1 MPTTRRHFVLGAAS
15 AGALVSLNALASYR
29 FSSGDNLSTLV
40 PPPGSVDCH
49 MHLYD
54 DRVPAAPGATLLPPN
69 ASLEDYGQIQAR
81 LHFKRMVIVTP
92 STYGTDNRCML
103 EGLRKAGGS
112 ARGVAVVDGA
122 VSDATLQAMHAEGV
136 RGIRFNL
143 SYGGASLDDLE
154 PLAARVN
161 ELGWNVQV
169 VAPGTQLV
177 DLEHRLARLP
187 SRLVIDH
194 MGHVPQPEG
203 TASAAFATLT
213 RLLDNQRT
221 WVKLSGPYIRSKE
234 GPPRYADVSRVAT
247 ELVRI
252 NPQRMLWGS
261 DWPHP
266 TVPSNKPNDAELL
279 DLLLQWAPD
288 AQHRERILRD
298 NPVALYGFT

>member
-29 FSSGDNLSTLV
+29 FSSGNGLSTLV

-54 DRVPAAPGATLLPPN
+54 DHVPAAPGATLLPPN
-69 ASLEDYGQIQAR
+69 ASLEDYGQVQAR
-81 LHFKRMVIVTP
+81 LHLKRMVIVTP

-177 DLEHRLARLP
+177 DLEHQLARLP

-234 GPPRYADVSRVAT
+234 GPPRYTDVSRVAT